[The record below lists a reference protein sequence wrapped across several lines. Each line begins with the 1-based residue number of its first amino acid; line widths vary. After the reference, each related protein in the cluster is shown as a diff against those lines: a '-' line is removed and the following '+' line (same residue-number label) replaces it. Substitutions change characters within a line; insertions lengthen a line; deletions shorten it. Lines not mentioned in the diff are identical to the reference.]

1 MLRSG
6 QILTGTIAYLDE
18 SSNGILMAGKDK
30 VFVRHVLAKEKVK
43 VKIQKRLKEG
53 YSANVIEILQKDKER
68 IKPVCGIYE
77 RCGSCHLMHMSAQ
90 GQKHQPDVRRIH
102 REFHRFYRKEL
113 PSLNL
118 RLPMQQTLL
127 LFVYEADSREH
138 QTMSD

>member
-90 GQKHQPDVRRIH
+90 GQKHQKLSYLQKFVQKTNSCTSRQ
-102 REFHRFYRKEL
+102 RKL
-113 PSLNL
+113 P
-118 RLPMQQTLL
+118 Q
-127 LFVYEADSREH
+127 
-138 QTMSD
+138 